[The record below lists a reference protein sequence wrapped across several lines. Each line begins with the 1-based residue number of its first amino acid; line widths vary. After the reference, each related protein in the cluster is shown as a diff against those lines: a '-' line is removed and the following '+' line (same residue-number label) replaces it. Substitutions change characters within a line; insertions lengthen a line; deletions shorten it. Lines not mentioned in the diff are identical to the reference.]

1 MKRIGIV
8 LLWILGLYLVA
19 RAAVEPFVI
28 DLNDP
33 ATYRLDWGGPH
44 LAGVLAVHCLPGIVA
59 AALMVWSLT
68 RRRRSA
74 TAGPQQRHQ
83 HDVHQ

>member
-1 MKRIGIV
+1 MPSVKGMKRIGIV
-8 LLWILGLYLVA
+8 LLWILGLYLVV
-19 RAAVEPFVI
+19 RAVVEPFVI
-28 DLNDP
+28 DMSDP

-44 LAGVLAVHCLPGIVA
+44 LAGVLAVHCGPGIVA

-74 TAGPQQRHQ
+74 VAVRHTGK
-83 HDVHQ
+83 